1 MRAYTRCAWI
11 AVHTTHSKERI
22 EMLRRAC
29 SVIFLV
35 AVIASLPCG
44 AQGGGQSALQSAF
57 VGRQVRIE
65 IDMPGTQQG
74 VDLRV
79 EREDSMDWRAYSSR
93 LKQFGPAIRSG
104 DRATITTLVVKKN
117 LIEFQLDGGGF
128 GTFWDDTRTT
138 IAPYQI
144 EKSSYERQLEN
155 DIRDTSDPQKKRDL
169 QRELDRVRQ
178 RREREQRADDRAAQ
192 IASQL
197 KAQEMADKRMRG
209 GSRFNLRWSGS
220 IPQDQLTS
228 ETVMKLL
235 DGYIDFGNLQGQK
248 PMLQPAAQNA
258 AAANANAPANGAP
271 ASPITQLKRDM
282 QMGAI
287 SELLGLGRMLS
298 ESTSEEGLK
307 TQIFEYLPNDYRAE
321 VTYVDGVVVRYS
333 ITSR

>member
-1 MRAYTRCAWI
+1 
-11 AVHTTHSKERI
+11 
-22 EMLRRAC
+22 MLRRAC
-29 SVIFLV
+29 SVIFF
-35 AVIASLPCG
+35 AAAIAILPCL
-44 AQGGGQSALQSAF
+44 AQAGQSSLQSYF

-79 EREDSMDWRAYSSR
+79 EQDDPMDWKNYSSR

-104 DRATITTLVVKKN
+104 DRATVTTLVVKKN

-138 IAPYQI
+138 VTPYQI

-155 DIRDTSDPQKKRDL
+155 DIRNTSDPQKKRDL

-178 RREREQRADDRAAQ
+178 RREREQRADNRAAQ

-197 KAQEMADKRMRG
+197 KAQEVADKRIRG
-209 GSRFNLRWSGS
+209 GSRFNLRWAGS
-220 IPQDQLTS
+220 IPQEQLTP
-228 ETVMKLL
+228 EAVMKLL
-235 DGYIDFGNLQGQK
+235 DGYVNFGDLAGQK
-248 PMLQPAAQNA
+248 AILEPVAQNIA
-258 AAANANAPANGAP
+258 APNAPANP
-271 ASPITQLKRDM
+271 PNSPITQLKRGM
-282 QMGAI
+282 QIGEI

-307 TQIFEYLPNDYRAE
+307 TQIFEYLPNDYRVE
-321 VTYVDGVVVRYS
+321 MTYVDGVVVRYS

>member
-1 MRAYTRCAWI
+1 
-11 AVHTTHSKERI
+11 
-22 EMLRRAC
+22 MLRRAG
-29 SVIFLV
+29 SVIFF
-35 AVIASLPCG
+35 AATIASLPCG
-44 AQGGGQSALQSAF
+44 AQGGQTSLQNYF
-57 VGRQVRIE
+57 VGRQVRVE

-79 EREDSMDWRAYSSR
+79 ERDDPMDWKGYSTR

-138 IAPYQI
+138 VAPYQI

-155 DIRDTSDPQKKRDL
+155 DIRNTTDPQKRRDL

-197 KAQEMADKRMRG
+197 KAQEVADKRLRG
-209 GSRFNLRWSGS
+209 GSRFNLRWAGS
-220 IPQDQLTS
+220 IPQEQLTP
-228 ETVMKLL
+228 EAVMKLL
-235 DGYIDFGNLQGQK
+235 DGYLDFGDLAGQK
-248 PMLQPAAQNA
+248 AILQPTAQNA
-258 AAANANAPANGAP
+258 TANANAPANVAP
-271 ASPITQLKRDM
+271 ASPITQLKRGM
-282 QMGAI
+282 QMGEI
-287 SELLGLGRMLS
+287 NQLMGQGRMLS

-307 TQIFEYLPNDYRAE
+307 TQIFEYLPNDYRVE

>member
-1 MRAYTRCAWI
+1 
-11 AVHTTHSKERI
+11 
-22 EMLRRAC
+22 MLRRAG
-29 SVIFLV
+29 SVIFF
-35 AVIASLPCG
+35 AATIASLPCG
-44 AQGGGQSALQSAF
+44 AQGGQTSLQNYF
-57 VGRQVRIE
+57 VGRQVRVE

-79 EREDSMDWRAYSSR
+79 ERDDPMDWKGYSTR

-138 IAPYQI
+138 VAPYQI

-155 DIRDTSDPQKKRDL
+155 DIRNTTDPQKRRDL

-197 KAQEMADKRMRG
+197 KAQEVADKRLRG
-209 GSRFNLRWSGS
+209 GSRFNLRWAGS
-220 IPQDQLTS
+220 IPQEQLTP
-228 ETVMKLL
+228 EAVMKLL
-235 DGYIDFGNLQGQK
+235 DGYLDFGDLAGQK
-248 PMLQPAAQNA
+248 AILQPTAQNA
-258 AAANANAPANGAP
+258 TANANAPANGAP
-271 ASPITQLKRDM
+271 ASPITQLKRGM
-282 QMGAI
+282 QMGEI
-287 SELLGLGRMLS
+287 NQLMGQGRMLS

-307 TQIFEYLPNDYRAE
+307 TQIFEYLPNDYRVE
-321 VTYVDGVVVRYS
+321 MTYVDGVVVRYS